1 MSLSTLPRP
10 DTALTERA
18 GGGLL
23 ELIADVAPDG
33 RTYLSRRSQ
42 RFPLRLTTPLYLD
55 PSQPGMAF
63 LYVQNPTGG
72 LFEDDDHKIALD
84 VRSGAQVHLTTQSAS
99 KLYRADRG
107 CARQRVTLAVAKG
120 AFAEYVPDPLIPH
133 GGARLKQEVV
143 AAVEP
148 GGRLILSEVV
158 APGRVA
164 GGEQFEYSS
173 AVVDNSDLERGC
185 EQTAVDSVLL
195 EPGRLDPRRAGVLG
209 DRGLS
214 GIGLRG
220 RPRSGLRSARQDDL
234 RGSGRHAGMPRR
246 DQHPAL
252 GDGGPHAHPRGLRN
266 LRGPGIRRRVVGS
279 SHRPDRKRSP
289 QETKVTLLIREIV
302 GEADDAGFVG
312 RRRDPLPV
320 ASDEARRRRFGDV
333 SRRGAG
339 ASHSICHADPSCTSA
354 RCSTTMARRSSWSSV
369 PWSRP
374 SWCASTPR
382 CLPS

>member
-18 GGGLL
+18 AGGLL

-55 PSQPGMAF
+55 PSQPSMAF

-84 VRSGAQVHLTTQSAS
+84 VRSGALVHLTTQSAS

-148 GGRLILSEVV
+148 GGRLILSELV

-164 GGEQFEYSS
+164 GGEEFEYSS
-173 AVVDNSDLERGC
+173 LSLTTRISSGG

-195 EPGRLDPRRAGVLG
+195 EPGRLEPRRAGVLG
-209 DRGLS
+209 DRAYLASVFAVVPGADCEALARTISEAADGMPGCLVGTSTLPSATGVLTRILAGS
-214 GIGLRG
+214 GISAG
-220 RPRSGLRSARQDDL
+220 RALDAAWSAARIAL
-234 RGSGRHAGMPRR
+234 IGSAPPRR
-246 DQHPAL
+246 
-252 GDGGPHAHPRGLRN
+252 
-266 LRGPGIRRRVVGS
+266 
-279 SHRPDRKRSP
+279 RK
-289 QETKVTLLIREIV
+289 
-302 GEADDAGFVG
+302 
-312 RRRDPLPV
+312 
-320 ASDEARRRRFGDV
+320 
-333 SRRGAG
+333 
-339 ASHSICHADPSCTSA
+339 
-354 RCSTTMARRSSWSSV
+354 
-369 PWSRP
+369 
-374 SWCASTPR
+374 
-382 CLPS
+382 